1 VSCGTVPIV
10 PIIDITK
17 PLDQQPAFLRLADA
31 AALLRRSVRTLA
43 HWEARGLL
51 RVARPAGGSPL
62 IARSE
67 IERLLAEGSK

>member
-1 VSCGTVPIV
+1 MHNIDLSRPINE
-10 PIIDITK
+10 
-17 PLDQQPAFLRLADA
+17 QPSWLRLAEA

-51 RVARPAGGSPL
+51 RVVRPAGGAPL

-67 IERLLAEGSK
+67 IERLLEEGAR

>member
-1 VSCGTVPIV
+1 MVLRMHAIDLSRPINE
-10 PIIDITK
+10 
-17 PLDQQPAFLRLADA
+17 QPAHLRLAEA

-51 RVARPAGGSPL
+51 RVIRPAGGAPL

-67 IERLLAEGSK
+67 LERLLAEGAR